1 MQAWEAIQKTL
12 DYMEEHY
19 EEELTIEQLSSIA
32 HLSRFYYQR
41 LFYRLTG
48 YTVSE
53 YLRSVRLKMAAGLLK
68 ADNGKIMDIAMQCGF
83 SSHSTLTRAFR
94 QCYGMSPAEYRASSD
109 IHLDHVIKP
118 ELRMQYTLVDEGV
131 PLICDDMVLEI
142 QRRVQKEPLWFSG
155 YTKEDESAKIAQPK
169 ENTLVALWD
178 RLEQDDVLQHAA
190 LDEGV
195 PLICDDMVLEIQRR
209 VQKEPL
215 WFSGYT
221 KEDESA
227 KIAQPKE
234 NTLVALWDR
243 LEQDDVLQHAALD
256 EGNDILTP
264 SQTPGAFTYMA
275 AVHTAEPVKGYTA
288 FEMPVGTYAVCEYE
302 AESFEDLVQKA
313 LYKASAYLFE
323 VWLPRHGYAC
333 DAFLIQR
340 YIRPKQE
347 DCRLQLWVKISDSL
361 TL

>member
-1 MQAWEAIQKTL
+1 MLAWEAIQRSV

-19 EEELTIEQLSSIA
+19 EEELTIEQLSAIA
-32 HLSRFYYQR
+32 HLSKFYYQR

-68 ADNGKIMDIAMQCGF
+68 AGNEKIMDIAMRCGF
-83 SSHSTLTRAFR
+83 SSHSALTRAFR
-94 QCYGMSPAEYRASSD
+94 QCYGISPADYRTSD

-142 QRRVQKEPLWFSG
+142 QLRVQQEALWFSG
-155 YTKEDESAKIAQPK
+155 YTKEDDSAKIAQPK
-169 ENTLVALWD
+169 ENMLVALWD
-178 RLEQDDVLQHAA
+178 RLEQD
-190 LDEGV
+190 E
-195 PLICDDMVLEIQRR
+195 
-209 VQKEPL
+209 
-215 WFSGYT
+215 
-221 KEDESA
+221 
-227 KIAQPKE
+227 
-234 NTLVALWDR
+234 
-243 LEQDDVLQHAALD
+243 VLQHAALD

-275 AVHTAEPVKGYTA
+275 AVQTAAPVEGYTS
-288 FEMPVGTYAVCEYE
+288 FQMPRGTYAVCEYE

-333 DAFLIQR
+333 EAFLIQR
-340 YIRPKQE
+340 YIHPRQK
-347 DCRLQLWVKISDSL
+347 DCRLQLWVKLSDSL
-361 TL
+361 PR

>member
-19 EEELTIEQLSSIA
+19 EEELTIEQLSTIA

-41 LFYRLTG
+41 LVYRLTG

-190 LDEGV
+190 LDEG
-195 PLICDDMVLEIQRR
+195 
-209 VQKEPL
+209 
-215 WFSGYT
+215 
-221 KEDESA
+221 
-227 KIAQPKE
+227 
-234 NTLVALWDR
+234 
-243 LEQDDVLQHAALD
+243 
-256 EGNDILTP
+256 NDILMP

>member
-19 EEELTIEQLSSIA
+19 EEELTIEQLSTIA

-190 LDEGV
+190 LDEG
-195 PLICDDMVLEIQRR
+195 
-209 VQKEPL
+209 
-215 WFSGYT
+215 
-221 KEDESA
+221 
-227 KIAQPKE
+227 
-234 NTLVALWDR
+234 
-243 LEQDDVLQHAALD
+243 
-256 EGNDILTP
+256 NDILMP

-288 FEMPVGTYAVCEYE
+288 FEMPVGTYAVGEYE
-302 AESFEDLVQKA
+302 AESFDDLVQKA

>member
-19 EEELTIEQLSSIA
+19 EEELTIEQLSTIA

-68 ADNGKIMDIAMQCGF
+68 ADSGKIMDIAMQCGF

-190 LDEGV
+190 LDEG
-195 PLICDDMVLEIQRR
+195 
-209 VQKEPL
+209 
-215 WFSGYT
+215 
-221 KEDESA
+221 
-227 KIAQPKE
+227 
-234 NTLVALWDR
+234 
-243 LEQDDVLQHAALD
+243 
-256 EGNDILTP
+256 NDILMP

-302 AESFEDLVQKA
+302 AESFEDLRRHCIRQAPICLRYGCQDMAMHVMHFS
-313 LYKASAYLFE
+313 YSA
-323 VWLPRHGYAC
+323 
-333 DAFLIQR
+333 
-340 YIRPKQE
+340 
-347 DCRLQLWVKISDSL
+347 ISVRSRRIAGCSCG
-361 TL
+361 

>member
-19 EEELTIEQLSSIA
+19 EEELTIEQLSTIA

-41 LFYRLTG
+41 LFYLLTG

-190 LDEGV
+190 LDEG
-195 PLICDDMVLEIQRR
+195 
-209 VQKEPL
+209 
-215 WFSGYT
+215 
-221 KEDESA
+221 
-227 KIAQPKE
+227 
-234 NTLVALWDR
+234 
-243 LEQDDVLQHAALD
+243 
-256 EGNDILTP
+256 NDILMP

>member
-19 EEELTIEQLSSIA
+19 EEELTIEHFSSIA

-142 QRRVQKEPLWFSG
+142 QRRVQKEPLWFS
-155 YTKEDESAKIAQPK
+155 S
-169 ENTLVALWD
+169 
-178 RLEQDDVLQHAA
+178 
-190 LDEGV
+190 
-195 PLICDDMVLEIQRR
+195 
-209 VQKEPL
+209 
-215 WFSGYT
+215 YT

>member
-19 EEELTIEQLSSIA
+19 EEELTIEQLSTIA
-32 HLSRFYYQR
+32 HLSRFYYQ
-41 LFYRLTG
+41 RLTG

-190 LDEGV
+190 LDEG
-195 PLICDDMVLEIQRR
+195 
-209 VQKEPL
+209 
-215 WFSGYT
+215 
-221 KEDESA
+221 
-227 KIAQPKE
+227 
-234 NTLVALWDR
+234 
-243 LEQDDVLQHAALD
+243 
-256 EGNDILTP
+256 NDILMP

>member
-19 EEELTIEQLSSIA
+19 EEALTIKQLSSIA
-32 HLSRFYYQR
+32 HLSRFYYRR

-118 ELRMQYTLVDEGV
+118 ELRMQYTLV
-131 PLICDDMVLEI
+131 
-142 QRRVQKEPLWFSG
+142 
-155 YTKEDESAKIAQPK
+155 
-169 ENTLVALWD
+169 
-178 RLEQDDVLQHAA
+178 
-190 LDEGV
+190 DEGV

>member
-19 EEELTIEQLSSIA
+19 EEELTIEQLSTIA

-131 PLICDDMVLEI
+131 PVICDDMVLEI
-142 QRRVQKEPLWFSG
+142 QRRV
-155 YTKEDESAKIAQPK
+155 
-169 ENTLVALWD
+169 
-178 RLEQDDVLQHAA
+178 H
-190 LDEGV
+190 
-195 PLICDDMVLEIQRR
+195 
-209 VQKEPL
+209 KEPL

-256 EGNDILTP
+256 EGNDILMP

>member
-12 DYMEEHY
+12 DYMEAHY

-41 LFYRLTG
+41 LSYRLTG

-118 ELRMQYTLVDEGV
+118 ELRMQYTLV
-131 PLICDDMVLEI
+131 
-142 QRRVQKEPLWFSG
+142 
-155 YTKEDESAKIAQPK
+155 
-169 ENTLVALWD
+169 
-178 RLEQDDVLQHAA
+178 
-190 LDEGV
+190 DEGV

>member
-19 EEELTIEQLSSIA
+19 EEALTIEQLSSIA

-142 QRRVQKEPLWFSG
+142 QRK
-155 YTKEDESAKIAQPK
+155 
-169 ENTLVALWD
+169 
-178 RLEQDDVLQHAA
+178 
-190 LDEGV
+190 
-195 PLICDDMVLEIQRR
+195 

>member
-19 EEELTIEQLSSIA
+19 EEALTIEQLSSIA

-142 QRRVQKEPLWFSG
+142 QRRG
-155 YTKEDESAKIAQPK
+155 
-169 ENTLVALWD
+169 
-178 RLEQDDVLQHAA
+178 
-190 LDEGV
+190 
-195 PLICDDMVLEIQRR
+195 
-209 VQKEPL
+209 QKEPL

>member
-19 EEELTIEQLSSIA
+19 EEALTIEQLSSIA

-142 QRRVQKEPLWFSG
+142 QRK
-155 YTKEDESAKIAQPK
+155 
-169 ENTLVALWD
+169 
-178 RLEQDDVLQHAA
+178 
-190 LDEGV
+190 
-195 PLICDDMVLEIQRR
+195 

-302 AESFEDLVQKA
+302 AESFEELVQKA

>member
-19 EEELTIEQLSSIA
+19 EEELTIEQLSTIA

-68 ADNGKIMDIAMQCGF
+68 ADSGKIMDIAMQCGF

-118 ELRMQYTLVDEGV
+118 ELRMQYTLV
-131 PLICDDMVLEI
+131 
-142 QRRVQKEPLWFSG
+142 
-155 YTKEDESAKIAQPK
+155 Y
-169 ENTLVALWD
+169 
-178 RLEQDDVLQHAA
+178 
-190 LDEGV
+190 EGV

-256 EGNDILTP
+256 EGNDILMP

>member
-19 EEELTIEQLSSIA
+19 EEELTIEQLSTIA

-190 LDEGV
+190 LDEG
-195 PLICDDMVLEIQRR
+195 
-209 VQKEPL
+209 
-215 WFSGYT
+215 
-221 KEDESA
+221 
-227 KIAQPKE
+227 
-234 NTLVALWDR
+234 
-243 LEQDDVLQHAALD
+243 
-256 EGNDILTP
+256 NDILMP
-264 SQTPGAFTYMA
+264 F
-275 AVHTAEPVKGYTA
+275 TA

>member
-19 EEELTIEQLSSIA
+19 EEELTIEQLSTIA

-41 LFYRLTG
+41 LFYRLAG

-190 LDEGV
+190 LDEG
-195 PLICDDMVLEIQRR
+195 
-209 VQKEPL
+209 
-215 WFSGYT
+215 
-221 KEDESA
+221 
-227 KIAQPKE
+227 
-234 NTLVALWDR
+234 
-243 LEQDDVLQHAALD
+243 
-256 EGNDILTP
+256 NDILMP

>member
-19 EEELTIEQLSSIA
+19 EEELTIEQLSTIA

-142 QRRVQKEPLWFSG
+142 QRKVQKEPLWFSG

-190 LDEGV
+190 LDE
-195 PLICDDMVLEIQRR
+195 R
-209 VQKEPL
+209 
-215 WFSGYT
+215 
-221 KEDESA
+221 
-227 KIAQPKE
+227 
-234 NTLVALWDR
+234 
-243 LEQDDVLQHAALD
+243 
-256 EGNDILTP
+256 NDILTP

>member
-19 EEELTIEQLSSIA
+19 EEALTIKQLSSIA

-53 YLRSVRLKMAAGLLK
+53 YLRRVRLKMAAGLLK

-190 LDEGV
+190 LDEG
-195 PLICDDMVLEIQRR
+195 
-209 VQKEPL
+209 
-215 WFSGYT
+215 
-221 KEDESA
+221 
-227 KIAQPKE
+227 
-234 NTLVALWDR
+234 
-243 LEQDDVLQHAALD
+243 
-256 EGNDILTP
+256 NDILTP

-288 FEMPVGTYAVCEYE
+288 FEMPMGTYAVCEYE

>member
-109 IHLDHVIKP
+109 IHLDHVIKL
-118 ELRMQYTLVDEGV
+118 ELRMQYTLV
-131 PLICDDMVLEI
+131 
-142 QRRVQKEPLWFSG
+142 
-155 YTKEDESAKIAQPK
+155 
-169 ENTLVALWD
+169 
-178 RLEQDDVLQHAA
+178 
-190 LDEGV
+190 DEGV

>member
-1 MQAWEAIQKTL
+1 M
-12 DYMEEHY
+12 
-19 EEELTIEQLSSIA
+19 
-32 HLSRFYYQR
+32 
-41 LFYRLTG
+41 
-48 YTVSE
+48 
-53 YLRSVRLKMAAGLLK
+53 K

-118 ELRMQYTLVDEGV
+118 ELRMQYTLV
-131 PLICDDMVLEI
+131 
-142 QRRVQKEPLWFSG
+142 
-155 YTKEDESAKIAQPK
+155 
-169 ENTLVALWD
+169 
-178 RLEQDDVLQHAA
+178 
-190 LDEGV
+190 DEGV

>member
-142 QRRVQKEPLWFSG
+142 QRRG
-155 YTKEDESAKIAQPK
+155 
-169 ENTLVALWD
+169 
-178 RLEQDDVLQHAA
+178 
-190 LDEGV
+190 
-195 PLICDDMVLEIQRR
+195 
-209 VQKEPL
+209 QKEPL

>member
-19 EEELTIEQLSSIA
+19 EEALTIKQLSSIA

-118 ELRMQYTLVDEGV
+118 ELRMQYTLV
-131 PLICDDMVLEI
+131 
-142 QRRVQKEPLWFSG
+142 
-155 YTKEDESAKIAQPK
+155 
-169 ENTLVALWD
+169 
-178 RLEQDDVLQHAA
+178 
-190 LDEGV
+190 DEGV

>member
-83 SSHSTLTRAFR
+83 SSHNTLTRAFR

-118 ELRMQYTLVDEGV
+118 ELRMQYTLV
-131 PLICDDMVLEI
+131 
-142 QRRVQKEPLWFSG
+142 
-155 YTKEDESAKIAQPK
+155 
-169 ENTLVALWD
+169 
-178 RLEQDDVLQHAA
+178 
-190 LDEGV
+190 DEGV

>member
-19 EEELTIEQLSSIA
+19 EEELTIEQLSTIA

-68 ADNGKIMDIAMQCGF
+68 ADSGKIMDIAMQCGF

-94 QCYGMSPAEYRASSD
+94 QCYGMSPAEYRESSD

-190 LDEGV
+190 LDEG
-195 PLICDDMVLEIQRR
+195 
-209 VQKEPL
+209 
-215 WFSGYT
+215 
-221 KEDESA
+221 
-227 KIAQPKE
+227 
-234 NTLVALWDR
+234 
-243 LEQDDVLQHAALD
+243 
-256 EGNDILTP
+256 NDILMP

-275 AVHTAEPVKGYTA
+275 AVHTAETVKGYTA

>member
-19 EEELTIEQLSSIA
+19 EEELTIEQLSTIA

-94 QCYGMSPAEYRASSD
+94 QCYGMSPAEYLASSD

-190 LDEGV
+190 LDEG
-195 PLICDDMVLEIQRR
+195 
-209 VQKEPL
+209 
-215 WFSGYT
+215 
-221 KEDESA
+221 
-227 KIAQPKE
+227 
-234 NTLVALWDR
+234 
-243 LEQDDVLQHAALD
+243 
-256 EGNDILTP
+256 NDILMP

>member
-19 EEELTIEQLSSIA
+19 EEELTIEQLSTIA

-178 RLEQDDVLQHAA
+178 RLEH
-190 LDEGV
+190 
-195 PLICDDMVLEIQRR
+195 
-209 VQKEPL
+209 
-215 WFSGYT
+215 
-221 KEDESA
+221 
-227 KIAQPKE
+227 
-234 NTLVALWDR
+234 
-243 LEQDDVLQHAALD
+243 DDVLQHAALD
-256 EGNDILTP
+256 EGNDILMP

>member
-190 LDEGV
+190 LDEG
-195 PLICDDMVLEIQRR
+195 
-209 VQKEPL
+209 
-215 WFSGYT
+215 
-221 KEDESA
+221 
-227 KIAQPKE
+227 
-234 NTLVALWDR
+234 
-243 LEQDDVLQHAALD
+243 
-256 EGNDILTP
+256 NDILTP

-340 YIRPKQE
+340 YIRLKQE

>member
-19 EEELTIEQLSSIA
+19 EEALTVEQLSTIA

-190 LDEGV
+190 LDEG
-195 PLICDDMVLEIQRR
+195 
-209 VQKEPL
+209 
-215 WFSGYT
+215 
-221 KEDESA
+221 
-227 KIAQPKE
+227 
-234 NTLVALWDR
+234 
-243 LEQDDVLQHAALD
+243 
-256 EGNDILTP
+256 NDILTP

-302 AESFEDLVQKA
+302 AESFENLVQKA

-361 TL
+361 PL

>member
-19 EEELTIEQLSSIA
+19 EEELTIEQLSTIA

-68 ADNGKIMDIAMQCGF
+68 ADSGKIMDIAMQCGF

-190 LDEGV
+190 LDEG
-195 PLICDDMVLEIQRR
+195 
-209 VQKEPL
+209 
-215 WFSGYT
+215 
-221 KEDESA
+221 
-227 KIAQPKE
+227 
-234 NTLVALWDR
+234 
-243 LEQDDVLQHAALD
+243 
-256 EGNDILTP
+256 NDILMP

-333 DAFLIQR
+333 DVFLIQR

>member
-19 EEELTIEQLSSIA
+19 EEELTIEQLSTIA

-190 LDEGV
+190 LDEG
-195 PLICDDMVLEIQRR
+195 
-209 VQKEPL
+209 
-215 WFSGYT
+215 
-221 KEDESA
+221 
-227 KIAQPKE
+227 
-234 NTLVALWDR
+234 
-243 LEQDDVLQHAALD
+243 
-256 EGNDILTP
+256 NDILTP

-288 FEMPVGTYAVCEYE
+288 FEMLVGTYAVCEYE
-302 AESFEDLVQKA
+302 AESFEELVQKA

>member
-19 EEELTIEQLSSIA
+19 EEELTIEQLSTIA

-190 LDEGV
+190 LDEG
-195 PLICDDMVLEIQRR
+195 
-209 VQKEPL
+209 
-215 WFSGYT
+215 
-221 KEDESA
+221 
-227 KIAQPKE
+227 
-234 NTLVALWDR
+234 
-243 LEQDDVLQHAALD
+243 
-256 EGNDILTP
+256 NDILMP

-347 DCRLQLWVKISDSL
+347 DCRLQLLVKISDSL

>member
-94 QCYGMSPAEYRASSD
+94 QCYGMSPVEYRASSD

-118 ELRMQYTLVDEGV
+118 ELRMQYTLV
-131 PLICDDMVLEI
+131 
-142 QRRVQKEPLWFSG
+142 
-155 YTKEDESAKIAQPK
+155 
-169 ENTLVALWD
+169 
-178 RLEQDDVLQHAA
+178 
-190 LDEGV
+190 DEGV

>member
-19 EEELTIEQLSSIA
+19 EEALTIKQLSSIV

-118 ELRMQYTLVDEGV
+118 ELRMQYTLV
-131 PLICDDMVLEI
+131 
-142 QRRVQKEPLWFSG
+142 
-155 YTKEDESAKIAQPK
+155 
-169 ENTLVALWD
+169 
-178 RLEQDDVLQHAA
+178 
-190 LDEGV
+190 DEGV

>member
-19 EEELTIEQLSSIA
+19 EEELTIEQLSTIA
-32 HLSRFYYQR
+32 HLSRVYYQR

-190 LDEGV
+190 LDEG
-195 PLICDDMVLEIQRR
+195 
-209 VQKEPL
+209 
-215 WFSGYT
+215 
-221 KEDESA
+221 
-227 KIAQPKE
+227 
-234 NTLVALWDR
+234 
-243 LEQDDVLQHAALD
+243 
-256 EGNDILTP
+256 NDILMP

>member
-1 MQAWEAIQKTL
+1 M
-12 DYMEEHY
+12 
-19 EEELTIEQLSSIA
+19 
-32 HLSRFYYQR
+32 
-41 LFYRLTG
+41 
-48 YTVSE
+48 
-53 YLRSVRLKMAAGLLK
+53 K

-190 LDEGV
+190 LDEG
-195 PLICDDMVLEIQRR
+195 
-209 VQKEPL
+209 
-215 WFSGYT
+215 
-221 KEDESA
+221 
-227 KIAQPKE
+227 
-234 NTLVALWDR
+234 
-243 LEQDDVLQHAALD
+243 
-256 EGNDILTP
+256 NDILMP

>member
-19 EEELTIEQLSSIA
+19 EEALTIEQLSSIA

-190 LDEGV
+190 LDEG
-195 PLICDDMVLEIQRR
+195 
-209 VQKEPL
+209 
-215 WFSGYT
+215 
-221 KEDESA
+221 
-227 KIAQPKE
+227 
-234 NTLVALWDR
+234 
-243 LEQDDVLQHAALD
+243 
-256 EGNDILTP
+256 NDILTP

>member
-32 HLSRFYYQR
+32 HLS

-118 ELRMQYTLVDEGV
+118 ELRMQYTLV
-131 PLICDDMVLEI
+131 
-142 QRRVQKEPLWFSG
+142 
-155 YTKEDESAKIAQPK
+155 
-169 ENTLVALWD
+169 
-178 RLEQDDVLQHAA
+178 
-190 LDEGV
+190 DEGV

>member
-19 EEELTIEQLSSIA
+19 EEELTIEQLSTIA
-32 HLSRFYYQR
+32 HLSRFYCQR

-68 ADNGKIMDIAMQCGF
+68 ADSGKIMDIAMQCGF

-190 LDEGV
+190 LDEG
-195 PLICDDMVLEIQRR
+195 
-209 VQKEPL
+209 
-215 WFSGYT
+215 
-221 KEDESA
+221 
-227 KIAQPKE
+227 
-234 NTLVALWDR
+234 
-243 LEQDDVLQHAALD
+243 
-256 EGNDILTP
+256 NDILMP